1 MELEFMAPIVWF
13 GCFVL
18 VTIDSGWRKISPVF
32 WCLASLFGGP
42 FALLAYA
49 LVREKRK
56 KQME

>member
-1 MELEFMAPIVWF
+1 MELEYMFPIVWF

-42 FALLAYA
+42 FALLSYG
-49 LVREKRK
+49 LVRERVGR
-56 KQME
+56 